1 MEKLAFCIFLEH
13 TTYILLIKKKEL
25 AMLGQHSICITLSV
39 STVSIVCVETDFG
52 SGLMGSQPNQTSAAD
67 SYPLDGSIDNL

>member
-1 MEKLAFCIFLEH
+1 VIRAIISWVVFFLV
-13 TTYILLIKKKEL
+13 
-25 AMLGQHSICITLSV
+25 TLSV